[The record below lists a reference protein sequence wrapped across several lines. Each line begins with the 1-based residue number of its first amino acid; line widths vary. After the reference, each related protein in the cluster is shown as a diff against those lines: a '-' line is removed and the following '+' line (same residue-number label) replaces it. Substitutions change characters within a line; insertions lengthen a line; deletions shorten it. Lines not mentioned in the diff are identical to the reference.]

1 MILCCG
7 EALIDFIPG
16 STAEGED
23 AYVPS
28 PGGSVYNVAIGLGR
42 LGLTTGLL
50 GGVAADFFGDMLM
63 ERMRAS
69 GVAER
74 YTARLRRPSTLAF
87 VTLGRDEPEYAF
99 YDEGAADRMWTLR
112 DAPPLGE
119 DVSTLHFGSI
129 SLLREPAAGAYAD
142 LMRREKGRRVLTL
155 DPNLRPSLVEDEPAY
170 RARLAELIRLA
181 DIVKISAADL
191 VWWAPDRSIE
201 EVAKGWLMDGTRLVV
216 VTRGA
221 QGASAFWPGGMHD
234 EPSEPVAEIA
244 DAVGAGDAFTSGLLG
259 GLHRADGLGRDAL
272 AKIDPA
278 TIASAMRLAVR
289 VAAITVSRHG
299 ANPPT
304 KAELG
309 LTD

>member
-16 STAEGED
+16 RTAEGRG

-42 LGLTTGLL
+42 LGLSTGLL
-50 GGVAADFFGDMLM
+50 GGIAADFFGDMLM

-69 GVAER
+69 GVDGR
-74 YTARLRRPSTLAF
+74 YTSRLPRPSTLAF

-99 YDEGAADRMWTLR
+99 YDEGAADRMWTLKES
-112 DAPPLGE
+112 PPLGE

-142 LMRREKGRRVLTL
+142 LMRREKGQRILTL
-155 DPNLRPSLVEDEPAY
+155 DPNLRPGLVEDEPAY
-170 RARLAELIRLA
+170 RARLAELICLA
-181 DIVKISAADL
+181 DVVKISAADL
-191 VWWAPDRSIE
+191 AWWAPDRSIE
-201 EVAKGWLMDGTRLVV
+201 DVAEGWLAGGTCLVV
-216 VTRGA
+216 VTKGA
-221 QGASAFWPGGMHD
+221 QGASAFWAGGMHD

-259 GLHRADGLGRDAL
+259 GLQRAGGLGRDAL
-272 AKIDPA
+272 ADVDPG
-278 TIASAMRLAVR
+278 TIVSAMRLAVR
-289 VAAITVSRHG
+289 VAAVTVSRKG

-309 LTD
+309 LT